1 MSSNATTQ
9 RTDTPFAAKYGRT
22 IRQRIIDDMKDT
34 LASMTDFDGSKKL
47 WNAVF
52 TADISDRDNR
62 NAPYAGIDEG
72 EETVIEM
79 YGGCTRK
86 ELPLIVQFRFNAMKG
101 IDELD
106 LFKYY
111 LGLIQKA
118 FLPLHE
124 DHDLLLDIREDSN
137 SHTII
142 NTTDSYPGGV
152 IVFMLQYEHARH
164 DPYRL
169 AGEPV

>member
-1 MSSNATTQ
+1 MS
-9 RTDTPFAAKYGRT
+9 AKDQQVGDNFPSQYGRT
-22 IRQRIIDDMKDT
+22 IRQRIIDDMKAT
-34 LASMTDFDGSKKL
+34 LAAMKDTDNVTNL

-52 TADISDRDNR
+52 MGDISDRDNR
-62 NAPYAGIDEG
+62 SAPYASIDEG

-86 ELPLIVQFRFNAMKG
+86 ELPLIVQFRFNARKG

-142 NTTDSYPGGV
+142 NTTDSFPGGV

>member
-1 MSSNATTQ
+1 MSVPPQIANEGFEST
-9 RTDTPFAAKYGRT
+9 FGLT
-22 IRQRIIDDMKDT
+22 IRQRIIHHLQKVLREMVDRDES
-34 LASMTDFDGSKKL
+34 LSL
-47 WNAVF
+47 WRAVYVGDPF
-52 TADISDRDNR
+52 DRDNK
-62 NAPYAGIDEG
+62 NAPFASLDEG
-72 EETVIEM
+72 TEEVVEM

-86 ELPLIVQFRFNAMKG
+86 QLPVFVHFRFNSQKG
-101 IDELD
+101 VDELD

-137 SHTII
+137 SHTIL
-142 NTTDSYPGGV
+142 NTTDSYPGGTVVFV
-152 IVFMLQYEHARH
+152 IEYEHARH

-169 AGEPV
+169 AGELG